1 MKTPI
6 FEKKSYCNPLSIP
19 NCPMG
24 DNYGHDALWY
34 TEEPRLDFR
43 SISDP
48 SVLYYDNKW
57 YLYPSYGMCF
67 VSEDFATFKHV
78 RTEPYNIG
86 YSPSVIPHRDSF
98 LLTAHSNGLFIGDS
112 PTGPFEFVG
121 DFIKPSGSTIRP
133 IDSALFADD
142 DGRIYI
148 YWFEQTPPDA
158 RGNFVAMTMGVELD
172 GDDPRKFLTDPVV
185 IHKFNPD
192 NLWERGGSDNQ
203 NENYGWIEGQW
214 MVKHNGRYYMIYS
227 APGTQYRSYC
237 MAAYYSD
244 EGPLTGFKL
253 QKNNPFCEHRRGVV
267 SGAGHGCVQHGP
279 DNTLWAFYTITSCA
293 THPYERRIG
302 MDRVWVNEDGEL
314 CCRVT
319 DTPQIAY
326 CDHQGIDSDS
336 GLLPVNAMLRDRCR
350 ASSYEN
356 GRNAV
361 YAIDESLIT
370 WWQPKE
376 DDKEPYLMLRM
387 DTDYTCEASRI
398 IWRDVNMNVDAGIL
412 PGAFRY
418 VIETRPNIGEGEW
431 TTVLDMSENTDD
443 LNVDYKTFPP
453 TICREVRLRIVGS
466 PQGITPG
473 VAEFTLFGRSVRL

>member
-1 MKTPI
+1 MIWSWWYYPQAITAVEDDDNLYWGYATNEGYCGVARYDKASGVTTKTDLKRAI
-6 FEKKSYCNPLSIP
+6 
-19 NCPMG
+19 
-24 DNYGHDALWY
+24 
-34 TEEPRLDFR
+34 
-43 SISDP
+43 
-48 SVLYYDNKW
+48 
-57 YLYPSYGMCF
+57 
-67 VSEDFATFKHV
+67 HV
-78 RTEPYNIG
+78 DD
-86 YSPSVIPHRDSF
+86 H
-98 LLTAHSNGLFIGDS
+98 NGLAL
-112 PTGPFEFVG
+112 
-121 DFIKPSGSTIRP
+121 TIME
-133 IDSALFADD
+133 
-142 DGRIYI
+142 DGRIMCVYSGGHNNDNEVHI
-148 YWFEQTPPDA
+148 RISDKPYDIT
-158 RGNFVAMTMGVELD
+158 NFS
-172 GDDPRKFLTDPVV
+172 TDIVLMSAG
-185 IHKFNPD
+185 KTC
-192 NLWERGGSDNQ
+192 
-203 NENYGWIEGQW
+203 YGQILQ
-214 MVKHNGRYYMIYS
+214 HNGRYYMIYS

-293 THPYERRIG
+293 THPNERRIG

-319 DTPQIAY
+319 DTPQLAY
-326 CDHQGIDSDS
+326 CDHQGTDCDS
-336 GLLPVNAMLRDRCR
+336 GLLPVNVMLRDRCR

-376 DDKEPYLMLRM
+376 DDKEPYLMLRL

-443 LNVDYKTFPP
+443 LNVDYKAFPP

-466 PQGITPG
+466 PRGITPG